1 MRKNRRAS
9 LAGRVANPPQV
20 DNLPHKGVTRYM
32 NRRTFCS
39 LPLLAAQT
47 GAPDAGP
54 GAPKAAI
61 ERWKDFRFGMFVH
74 WGPVS
79 IVGTEIGWS
88 RGAERRGRQ
97 GAGDVPVEVYD
108 NLYRMFNPVKFNPD
122 QWVQLAK
129 DAGMKYLVFTTKH
142 HDGFS
147 EFDSKLTDYKITST
161 KSPYR
166 KDIVRMLSDACRRG
180 GIDWGVYYSQVDWHH
195 PDYRNGADHARYIE
209 YLHGQV
215 RELLTGYGPTGMW
228 FFDGLGGQAADWD
241 AGRLIRMMREL
252 EPALVINN
260 RAGLPADYDTPEQ
273 RIGTFQDTRPWE
285 TCATVGTQWAYKP
298 EDRLRPVEE
307 CLRGLVCCAIGD
319 GNFLFNVGP
328 RPDGQIEESHA
339 ARLREMGAFL
349 KQYGESI
356 YATRGGPFVA
366 PDEKKRPANA
376 RGFVLPE
383 GNWWGGST
391 HKGNTIYLHV
401 LRWPSENIGL
411 PAMPRKIVRHS
422 MPGGGSATVRQ
433 SAGGIQVSVPA
444 ARRHAVDTIIK
455 LELDGP
461 ANTLPLL
468 RQG

>member
-1 MRKNRRAS
+1 
-9 LAGRVANPPQV
+9 
-20 DNLPHKGVTRYM
+20 M

-39 LPLLAAQT
+39 LPLAAAVPLAAQT
-47 GAPDAGP
+47 GSPDAGQ
-54 GAPKAAI
+54 GAPQAAI
-61 ERWKDFRFGMFVH
+61 ERWKDLRFGMFIH

-79 IVGTEIGWS
+79 IVGTEISWS
-88 RGAERRGRQ
+88 RGAERRGRP
-97 GAGDVPVEVYD
+97 GVGDVPAEVYD

-129 DAGMKYLVFTTKH
+129 DAGMKYLVFTAKH
-142 HDGFS
+142 HDGFC
-147 EFDSKLTDYKITST
+147 EFDSKLTDYKITSPH
-161 KSPYR
+161 SPYH

-180 GIDWGVYYSQVDWHH
+180 GIDWGVYYSQPDWHH
-195 PDYRNGADHARYIE
+195 PDYRNGEAHARYIE

-215 RELLTGYGPTGMW
+215 REVLTSYGPTKMW
-228 FFDGLGGQAADWD
+228 FFDGLGGQAVDWD
-241 AGRLIRMMREL
+241 ARRLIRMMRQL

-298 EDRLRPVEE
+298 EDTLRPVEE

-319 GNFLFNVGP
+319 GNFLFNAGP
-328 RPDGQIEESHA
+328 RPDGLIEESHA
-339 ARLREMGAFL
+339 ARLREMGEFL
-349 KQYGESI
+349 KQSGESI

-376 RGFVLPE
+376 RGFALAE

-391 HKGNTIYLHV
+391 HKGNAIYLHI
-401 LRWPSENIGL
+401 LRWPSDTIGL
-411 PAMPRKIVRHS
+411 PAIERRILRHS
-422 MPGGGSATVRQ
+422 LLGGGSATVRQ
-433 SAGGIQVSVPA
+433 SESGIQVSVPA
-444 ARRHAVDTIIK
+444 GHRHAVDTIVK

-461 ANTLPLL
+461 ANTLPVL
-468 RQG
+468 RRG